1 MVKKSIRKQPAMGS
15 GKRLKNPKLGLFGL
29 GRASVVVASAIFF
42 MAVEGWG
49 QNPTTSPSSAPT
61 TMNLPQILI
70 SGSTARCAGGSGG
83 QCPRVN
89 ALGTILAEIQN
100 PATRKVVMQEIMRG
114 SAISRED
121 RELITRLAGATTT
134 PNVSDNER
142 TRIANALA
150 PLDRVLRRKIGGVPP
165 PPANITRNSPQFN
178 QHQELAVLVRQRVLS
193 ADAATTIAGTLGMEH
208 ITFADNIAF
217 PAPTRAAPGNIGVVD
232 CTKTWATEATQVNA
246 SPANITTTT
255 CRAVGTWRH
264 NFARHC
270 MGRGDVSGSRTAS
283 EGVYN
288 ARYIALRCQYYF
300 GNPGHRPRQKPTRAD
315 LDALV
320 IAYPYGGSIPSGT
333 GDRNSAYF
341 SPFAQ
346 RHQRTPEAPAAPAAP
361 AAAPAPAPAA
371 APVDERGGVTPPPRT
386 NPSNMD
392 AGAPTGLDASVGVDR

>member
-100 PATRKVVMQEIMRG
+100 PATRKAVVQEIMRG
-114 SAISRED
+114 SSISQAD
-121 RELITRLAGATTT
+121 QVLIAAVAATPTAPPT
-134 PNVSDNER
+134 APQIA
-142 TRIANALA
+142 RIANALA
-150 PLDRVLRRKIGGVPP
+150 PLDRVLRRKIGGVARAPEEIARNP
-165 PPANITRNSPQFN
+165 NSPTFY
-178 QHQELAVLVRQRVLS
+178 QHQELALLVRQRVISLTK
-193 ADAATTIAGTLGMEH
+193 ATEIANQLR
-208 ITFADNIAF
+208 ITGHSLEVTGDNSIDE
-217 PAPTRAAPGNIGVVD
+217 D
-232 CTKTWATEATQVNA
+232 CTKTWRAEAAVAGGAPQTLTREDCTN
-246 SPANITTTT
+246 
-255 CRAVGTWRH
+255 VGTWRH

-315 LDALV
+315 LDNLV

-346 RHQRTPEAPAAPAAP
+346 RHQRTPEAPAAPAA
-361 AAAPAPAPAA
+361 APTPTPTA
-371 APVDERGGVTPPPRT
+371 APVGGGAPVTPPPT
-386 NPSNMD
+386 NPRAMD

>member
-1 MVKKSIRKQPAMGS
+1 MVKKSIRKQPAMSS

-29 GRASVVVASAIFF
+29 GRASAVVASAIFF

-70 SGSTARCAGGSGG
+70 SGSRAQCAGGSGG

-100 PATRKVVMQEIMRG
+100 PATRKAVVQEIMRG
-114 SAISRED
+114 SSISQAD
-121 RELITRLAGATTT
+121 QVLIAAVAATPTAQPT
-134 PNVSDNER
+134 APQIA
-142 TRIANALA
+142 RIANALA

-165 PPANITRNSPQFN
+165 PPAEIARNTAAFN
-178 QHQELAVLVRQRVLS
+178 QHQELYLLVRQGVL
-193 ADAATTIAGTLGMEH
+193 APGRAQQIATSLGITNSDFTARGAPATPNSSIIDCTNTWRTEASTAGT
-208 ITFADNIAF
+208 
-217 PAPTRAAPGNIGVVD
+217 
-232 CTKTWATEATQVNA
+232 
-246 SPANITTTT
+246 SPQNLNRET
-255 CRAVGTWRH
+255 CREVGTWRH

-300 GNPGHRPRQKPTRAD
+300 GNPGHGPRQKPTRAD

-341 SPFAQ
+341 SPFDRRLQ
-346 RHQRTPEAPAAPAAP
+346 RSPEAPAAPTTP
-361 AAAPAPAPAA
+361 AAAPASAPAA
-371 APVDERGGVTPPPRT
+371 A
-386 NPSNMD
+386 
-392 AGAPTGLDASVGVDR
+392 SVGGEGQ